1 MVSDDN
7 ESRFISS
14 TAILTITDD
23 DTEIF
28 NPGIALAVEIGGA
41 HGIVAGDIDNDG
53 LDDSEEETAGTD
65 PLNPD
70 TDGDGTLDGE
80 ELDAGTDPLDRLSV
94 FRLTEVVREGNTTQA
109 TWNSVP
115 GRRYTLQV
123 SSDLTGGSWT
133 DVSTVEATE
142 STTRLPHAGA
152 GASELYYRVIVE

>member
-1 MVSDDN
+1 MVGG
-7 ESRFISS
+7 
-14 TAILTITDD
+14 T
-23 DTEIF
+23 
-28 NPGIALAVEIGGA
+28 PGTVLSG
-41 HGIVAGDIDNDG
+41 GDIDNDG